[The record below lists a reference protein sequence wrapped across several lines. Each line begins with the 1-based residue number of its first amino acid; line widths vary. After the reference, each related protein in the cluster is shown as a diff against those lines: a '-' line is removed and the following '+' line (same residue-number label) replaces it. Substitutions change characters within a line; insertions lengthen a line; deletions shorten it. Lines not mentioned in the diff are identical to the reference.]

1 MIKQEGK
8 LGKFPLFHPSDHLIQ
23 RSISLVM
30 IMRYHLFQLLVLLL
44 VTTAKSTTTRSSI
57 LRTAAANQKA
67 NKKASLHAEFDE
79 WLKTKSIDSSKKN
92 VDFNTNKMDATT
104 LLEVN
109 VDGQTSSQSS
119 GISDLA
125 HTISD
130 IKEVNTFFQDCDAKC
145 IENNINTLCVFQ
157 PDGEKL
163 SITSMLENFANTAIS
178 QNDGGGQGG
187 LVTAFHGLVC
197 GFVMNGVDM
206 LSSGFGIMKA
216 LEAKWEK
223 MKMTVSVIKCHSL
236 QSKILSKCSCT
247 GILIQTYLFFNFF
260 LYFSSLCDATCYW

>member
-130 IKEVNTFFQDCDAKC
+130 IKEVNTFFQDCD
-145 IENNINTLCVFQ
+145 V
-157 PDGEKL
+157 
-163 SITSMLENFANTAIS
+163 
-178 QNDGGGQGG
+178 
-187 LVTAFHGLVC
+187 
-197 GFVMNGVDM
+197 
-206 LSSGFGIMKA
+206 
-216 LEAKWEK
+216 AKWDPEQIAANK
-223 MKMTVSVIKCHSL
+223 TAAADNATAQKAAAHKIAAQAAGDDDDPKEAHQCRHP
-236 QSKILSKCSCT
+236 SKA
-247 GILIQTYLFFNFF
+247 G
-260 LYFSSLCDATCYW
+260 